1 MTSGLWDGKV
11 IWGFETVDDSMFWE
25 VEFINGV
32 PVVTETEGD
41 DGSTFYQWA
50 SGTIDGRD
58 DGLGSETKYEILGME
73 GY

>member
-11 IWGFETVDDSMFWE
+11 IWGFETVDDSMFLE
-25 VEFINGV
+25 VEFINGA

-41 DGSTFYQWA
+41 DGSTFYHWA

-58 DGLGSETKYEILGME
+58 DSLGSDTKDKILGME